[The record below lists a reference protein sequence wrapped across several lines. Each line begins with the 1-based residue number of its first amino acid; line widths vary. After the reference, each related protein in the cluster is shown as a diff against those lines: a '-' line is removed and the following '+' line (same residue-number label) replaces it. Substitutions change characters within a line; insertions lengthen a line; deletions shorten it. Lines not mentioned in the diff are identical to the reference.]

1 MDRKDDNFAKHIL
14 PWIVCS
20 LAALF
25 YFYEFVLRVA
35 PSVMINDM
43 MGQFGINA
51 AQFGILTAFYYYAYT
66 PMQMVVGVLI
76 DKFGPRKLLSF
87 SIIACFAGSF
97 LISMLPSYLVGKVA
111 IFMMGFGSSFAFV
124 SVIKL
129 AVNWMPANRLAFVT
143 GISTMLGLIGGICA
157 EALMEKV
164 VTTYGWMN
172 AWYYMGFVG
181 IVILILT
188 LLFVHDHPKEKKEAH
203 DEAAST
209 CVFKLLK
216 ELKAILKKN
225 AFIIN
230 GIIGGITFLPISLFG
245 SLWGIPFLE
254 QAAGLSH
261 ADAANTLP
269 IIFLGMA
276 IGGPIF
282 GLLSERIKQRKILI
296 QANLVVVAILFSFV
310 LFMPTMPSLLLK
322 LVLLTMGF
330 MTGAQ
335 VLVFPIGVELTSKT
349 IAGTAVAA
357 TNFLVMLN
365 LMFLQPLVGKILD
378 MQWTGKI
385 VNGVHF
391 YSAESYQHAML
402 IVPIAFIIGLA
413 LSFMVKET
421 HPEYVKNKISRKKSQ
436 VSKEEAVELNPDLVK
451 A

>member
-1 MDRKDDNFAKHIL
+1 MDRKDNNFAKHIL

-35 PSVMINDM
+35 PSVMVNDM

-97 LISMLPSYLVGKVA
+97 LISMVPSYLAGKIA

-124 SVIKL
+124 SVVKL
-129 AVNWMPANRLAFVT
+129 AVNWMPPNRLAFVT

-164 VTTYGWMN
+164 VTAYGWMN
-172 AWYYMGFVG
+172 AWYYMGFIG
-181 IVILILT
+181 IAILILT
-188 LLFVHDHPKEKKEAH
+188 LLFVHDHPKDKKEMHHETAI
-203 DEAAST
+203 T
-209 CVFKLLK
+209 CIFKLLK
-216 ELKAILKKN
+216 ELKDILKKP
-225 AFIIN
+225 AFLIN

-254 QAAGLSH
+254 HAAGLSH
-261 ADAANTLP
+261 TDAANTLP

-276 IGGPIF
+276 IGCPLF
-282 GLLSERIKQRKILI
+282 GLLSERIKKRKVLI
-296 QANLVVVAILFSFV
+296 QANIVAVAILFSLV
-310 LFMPTMPSLLLK
+310 LFIPTMPITLLK
-322 LVLLTMGF
+322 LTLLTMGF

-335 VLVFPIGVELTSKT
+335 VLVFPIGVELTSKA

-385 VNGVHF
+385 VNGVNF

-402 IVPIAFIIGLA
+402 IVPIAFVIGLA

-421 HPEYVKNKISRKKSQ
+421 HPEYIKDKVAHKKSQ
-436 VSKEEAVELNPDLVK
+436 PSQESSLELDSDLVK